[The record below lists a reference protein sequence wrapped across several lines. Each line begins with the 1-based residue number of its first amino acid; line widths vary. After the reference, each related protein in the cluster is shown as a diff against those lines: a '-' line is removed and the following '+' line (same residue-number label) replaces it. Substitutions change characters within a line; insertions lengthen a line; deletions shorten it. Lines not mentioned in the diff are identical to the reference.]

1 MGAVMAQYRAFT
13 IADDGHFISYRAFTC
28 VNDAEAIVWAKQLF
42 DHRVVEL
49 WSGDRFIIRLDD
61 QTKSIPKSP
70 A

>member
-1 MGAVMAQYRAFT
+1 MPKYRAFT
-13 IADDGHFISYRAFTC
+13 IGDDGHFISYRAFTC
-28 VNDAEAIVWAKQLF
+28 VNDDEAIVWAKQLF

-61 QTKSIPKSP
+61 QPKSIPKSP